1 MRFFNSQ
8 HQFYCGVDLHAKT
21 LHVCVVDS
29 QGKKCPH
36 RNFQCQ
42 DVDTFLKAL
51 QPFRDNLVV
60 GCESTFNWYW
70 LADLKH
76 REIRSSVEND
86 GASRA
91 TKRCLKNP

>member
-29 QGKKCPH
+29 QGEKRLHKNC
-36 RNFQCQ
+36 QCQ
-42 DVDTFLKAL
+42 VVDSFLEAL
-51 QPFRDNLVV
+51 QPFRFNLVV
-60 GCESTFNWYW
+60 DCESTFNRDW
-70 LADLKH
+70 LADLMH
-76 REIRSSVEND
+76 REIRSSGGND

-91 TKRCLKNP
+91 TKRCLKQP